1 MPENWVVAKKIVSQL
16 GFSLSWSLFFMR
28 DLEQMS
34 SPIFH
39 NTLNVGLPSLCLQ
52 DRGWSTWKEN
62 MLNMCSRFYSNY
74 LTCYSV
80 PILRKSGIY
89 SIQYDSDIEWPYLH
103 NLKTI
108 CCPLLSELPAFL
120 SQRLATTLCGVT

>member
-89 SIQYDSDIEWPYLH
+89 SIQYDSDIE
-103 NLKTI
+103 
-108 CCPLLSELPAFL
+108 
-120 SQRLATTLCGVT
+120 